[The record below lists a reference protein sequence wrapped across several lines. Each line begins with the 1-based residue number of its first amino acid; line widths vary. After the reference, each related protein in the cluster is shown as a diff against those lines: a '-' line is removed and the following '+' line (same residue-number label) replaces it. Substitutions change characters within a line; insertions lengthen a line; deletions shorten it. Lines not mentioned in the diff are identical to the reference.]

1 LSCEADP
8 DGATVSAPTDEG
20 GAVRTRSIRQVVAN
34 AVAVIAVLG
43 IVFGAV
49 TACGSAD
56 QSQLPPPVAPGQPGE
71 PGGLDAALGMGAG
84 GPVGA
89 AGSAASAIAA
99 LGGLGQAQGSAQNVR
114 ELGAQYSTDGQALL
128 DQLKAGAGG
137 VLATE
142 PTADQQATL
151 ADLRAR
157 TGEQFDQG
165 WLRVADQLQQQ
176 MRDAANAVLADE
188 NASDEAKAA
197 AQEALNR
204 LDSLSEGLEQAAAPA
219 GASTPKAVD
228 AGSGGQAAGDVT
240 PTAIVLVGVGALLLA
255 GALWWRRRA
264 A

>member
-142 PTADQQATL
+142 PTADQQATP

-176 MRDAANAVLADE
+176 MRDAENAVLADE

-240 PTAIVLVGVGALLLA
+240 PTAILVGVGALLLA

>member
-1 LSCEADP
+1 
-8 DGATVSAPTDEG
+8 
-20 GAVRTRSIRQVVAN
+20 VRTRPIRQVAAN

-43 IVFGAV
+43 IVFGAI
-49 TACGSAD
+49 TACGSSD
-56 QSQLPPPVAPGQPGE
+56 QAQLPTPVTTGQ

-84 GPVGA
+84 GALGA

-99 LGGLGQAQGSAQNVR
+99 LGGLGQAQGATQNVR
-114 ELGAQYSTDGQALL
+114 TLGAQYSTDGQALL
-128 DQLKAGAGG
+128 DQLKASAGG

-157 TGEQFDQG
+157 SGEQFDQG
-165 WLRVADQLQQQ
+165 WLRAADQLQQQ

-204 LDSLSEGLEQAAAPA
+204 LDSLAEGLEQASAPA

-240 PTAIVLVGVGALLLA
+240 PAAIVLVGLGALLLA

>member
-1 LSCEADP
+1 M
-8 DGATVSAPTDEG
+8 
-20 GAVRTRSIRQVVAN
+20 RTRPIRQVAAN
-34 AVAVIAVLG
+34 AVALIAVLG

-49 TACGSAD
+49 TACGSPD
-56 QSQLPPPVAPGQPGE
+56 QPEAPVPVDTGR
-71 PGGLDAALGMGAG
+71 PGGLDAALGMGTDGAL
-84 GPVGA
+84 GA

-99 LGGLGQAQGSAQNVR
+99 LGGLGQAQGVAQDVR
-114 ELGAQYSTDGQALL
+114 TLGAQYSTDGQALL

-137 VLATE
+137 DLDAE
-142 PTADQQATL
+142 PTSEQQATL

-165 WLRVADQLQQQ
+165 WLRAAGELQQQ
-176 MRDAANAVLADE
+176 MRDAAGAVLADDD
-188 NASDEAKAA
+188 ASAEAKAA
-197 AQEALNR
+197 AQDALNR
-204 LDSLSEGLEQAAAPA
+204 LNALDEQLRQAAAPA

-240 PTAIVLVGVGALLLA
+240 PAAIVLVGVGTLLLA

>member
-8 DGATVSAPTDEG
+8 DGATVLASTDEG
-20 GAVRTRSIRQVVAN
+20 GAVRTRPIRQVVAN
-34 AVAVIAVLG
+34 AVAVIAVIG

-49 TACGSAD
+49 IACGSPD
-56 QSQLPPPVAPGQPGE
+56 QALPPPVAPGQPGT
-71 PGGLDAALGMGAG
+71 PGGLDTALGTAAG
-84 GPVGA
+84 GTLGA
-89 AGSAASAIAA
+89 AGSGVATIAA
-99 LGGLGQAQGSAQNVR
+99 LGGLGQAQGASENVR
-114 ELGAQYSTDGQALL
+114 DLGAQYATDGQALL

-137 VLATE
+137 VLTAE
-142 PTADQQATL
+142 PTAEQQATL

-157 TGEQFDQG
+157 SGDQFDQA
-165 WLRVADQLQQQ
+165 WLRAAEQFQQQ
-176 MRDAANAVLADE
+176 VRDAATAVLADE

-204 LDSLSEGLEQAAAPA
+204 LDTLAEGLRQAAAPA
-219 GASTPKAVD
+219 GASTPRAVD

-240 PTAIVLVGVGALLLA
+240 PAAIILVGVGTLLLA